1 VKHTHETAH
10 LAFPIEVYAI
20 FRNSAK
26 EAGLSIR
33 EYFTTILNYGVFF
46 HALTRLETTKI
57 LIQTENNM
65 FYFTP
70 EMLKQHPILT
80 AKKKPVEQPPC

>member
-1 VKHTHETAH
+1 MKHTHETAH
-10 LAFPIEVYAI
+10 LTFPVEVYNI

-26 EAGLSIR
+26 EAGFSLC

-46 HALTRLETTKI
+46 HALTRLKTTKI
-57 LIQTENNM
+57 LIYSETSM

-70 EMLKQHPILT
+70 EMLKQNPILT
-80 AKKKPVEQPPC
+80 AKTPTKREGK